1 MSGKL
6 LWIGDFNG
14 DGRDDMMCH
23 APWNGHKWISLTNP
37 DGSFPH
43 FSWYAHVQA
52 KILNRSFYQNV
63 QLCHNSIFQDRV
75 PQKLLEGNLGILLI
89 AEPL

>member
-1 MSGKL
+1 MGGKL

-14 DGRDDMMCH
+14 DGWDDMMCH

-43 FSWYAHVQA
+43 FSWYAHLQA
-52 KILNRSFYQNV
+52 IPLNGSCYQNV
-63 QLCHNSIFQDRV
+63 QLCQDSIF
-75 PQKLLEGNLGILLI
+75 
-89 AEPL
+89 